1 MDYFI
6 KSLLSGLR
14 EPWGRGGRKSVLG
27 IYITN
32 SSLVL
37 SWDSRNSVETSGS
50 SHLHLFLVLFLE
62 FFPFCVCSVLLW
74 CITSC
79 FILLHL
85 ILLLEKNNTVLT
97 DELSLHSIHVFLK
110 ERKTVKKNKY
120 HTIAIKLKQCTN
132 IILY

>member
-1 MDYFI
+1 MSLYVYLTFI
-6 KSLLSGLR
+6 
-14 EPWGRGGRKSVLG
+14 V
-27 IYITN
+27 
-32 SSLVL
+32 
-37 SWDSRNSVETSGS
+37 
-50 SHLHLFLVLFLE
+50 
-62 FFPFCVCSVLLW
+62 
-74 CITSC
+74 
-79 FILLHL
+79 LLHL